1 MLSGWRRMC
10 RNCRSAAMRVPYSGI
25 PGVSTAGFRLLPPSL
40 RD

>member
-10 RNCRSAAMRVPYSGI
+10 RNCRSAAMRVPYRGA
-25 PGVSTAGFRLLPPSL
+25 PGVSTAGFRLLRRGL